1 MPVSNK
7 KGVMKINILYYN
19 ASENVLTRNE
29 RIIKMCKKI
38 VIACM
43 FILLLL
49 FLSVEVPLCDSING
63 KAEAGCKKDE
73 SVPPTKKKKLLK
85 WLKAGNY
92 LETYTAEPEI
102 HVSTGPHGG
111 NVRTY
116 YNPILVDDLNE
127 GKTKLSRC
135 ATMIKELYFSGEE
148 EVIGYAV
155 MIKVKKKSRKK
166 GKGWLFYETF
176 DGTNE
181 DASYGKGISECAD
194 CHRDG
199 VDYLLSDFRP

>member
-1 MPVSNK
+1 
-7 KGVMKINILYYN
+7 
-19 ASENVLTRNE
+19 
-29 RIIKMCKKI
+29 MCKKI
-38 VIACM
+38 VFAYM
-43 FILLLL
+43 FIIFL
-49 FLSVEVPLCDSING
+49 FSSSLEVLLCDSING
-63 KAEAGCKKDE
+63 IAEAGCKKDE

-92 LETYTAEPEI
+92 RETYTAEPEV
-102 HVSTGPHGG
+102 HESTGPHGG

-116 YNPILVDDLNE
+116 YNPILVDDLNK
-127 GKTKLSRC
+127 GKTTFSRC
-135 ATMIKELYFSGEE
+135 ATMIKELYFSEEE

-155 MIKVKKKSRKK
+155 MIKVEKKSGKK

-181 DASYGKGISECAD
+181 DVSYGKGISECAD
-194 CHRDG
+194 CHSDG